1 MLKEIL
7 TSWSGNTA
15 EAFAYPYRAA
25 RRWFIRVNSNSIGAA
40 GAVRGEEQ
48 RRGILWGGGW
58 IFLCNLPER
67 FKNPGDPAIYLA
79 LCYAEP
85 RQRKIDSVTAS
96 NPLLRPAPHHY
107 GSTTQTPYRP
117 LRPFPQPMRDDRG
130 GHLGWRVIER
140 KRWVR
145 NLLWGCVLSAPLGLG
160 RKKAEEGADG
170 AWKLQGGSYKGLL
183 ALYWSIALP
192 CFALLS
198 WYKVQYPWRRDTRC
212 EAECD

>member
-1 MLKEIL
+1 MERKHGRSSCVAVQSRGGDLFELIPIPL
-7 TSWSGNTA
+7 EPRGQSGERSRE
-15 EAFAYPYRAA
+15 EAAC
-25 RRWFIRVNSNSIGAA
+25 G
-40 GAVRGEEQ
+40 
-48 RRGILWGGGW
+48 GGGW

-96 NPLLRPAPHHY
+96 NPLLRPAPHHH

-160 RKKAEEGADG
+160 RKKAEEGGRRSLEAAEG
-170 AWKLQGGSYKGLL
+170 SLQGIVGAIL
-183 ALYWSIALP
+183 IN
-192 CFALLS
+192 CFTVLCTTF
-198 WYKVQYPWRRDTRC
+198 VI
-212 EAECD
+212 

>member
-1 MLKEIL
+1 MEPRGQ
-7 TSWSGNTA
+7 SG
-15 EAFAYPYRAA
+15 
-25 RRWFIRVNSNSIGAA
+25 
-40 GAVRGEEQ
+40 GEEQ
-48 RRGILWGGGW
+48 RRGSLWGGGW

-160 RKKAEEGADG
+160 RKKAKEGADG
-170 AWKLQGGSYKGLL
+170 AWKLRRGSYKGLL

-198 WYKVQYPWRRDTRC
+198 WYKVQYPWRGARARYPLWNWVQLIIRRLCSLKHHDIWFLSFTVEESLSRLFNT
-212 EAECD
+212 